1 VTRFRESAPGQGSR
15 APARRGI
22 DTAST
27 PVLVIAGSDRLAA
40 AIEAM
45 LRGHPEWR
53 VVMGSPAELAH
64 VVDDL
69 EPASVVMA
77 LPPPAAASALQYLGS
92 RPRVPPV
99 ILLAAE
105 PLGAWTA
112 QARRAGVRG
121 VLRDDATAEE
131 LTAAVAATMA
141 GLVVLHPT
149 AVIARPIAAAGSRKV
164 SEGTGLT
171 PRELEIL
178 EMMAEGMSNRRIA
191 ARLGISGYTV
201 KFHVASVLGKLG
213 AATRTEAV
221 TLGVRQGL
229 ISL

>member
-69 EPASVVMA
+69 MA

-99 ILLAAE
+99 ILLAVE

-121 VLRDDATAEE
+121 VLRDDVTAEE

-149 AVIARPIAAAGSRKV
+149 AVIARPIAAARSRKV
-164 SEGTGLT
+164 SERTGLT

-221 TLGVRQGL
+221 TLGVRHGL

>member
-1 VTRFRESAPGQGSR
+1 VTQFRESPPGQGSR
-15 APARRGI
+15 ERSWRGI
-22 DTAST
+22 GTASP
-27 PVLVIAGSDRLAA
+27 PVLVIAGSGRLAA
-40 AIEAM
+40 VIEAM
-45 LRGHPEWR
+45 LGGHPGWR
-53 VVMGSPAELAH
+53 VVVGAPAELAH

-77 LPPPAAASALQYLGS
+77 LPPPAAASALRTLGS
-92 RPRVPPV
+92 RSRIPPV

-105 PLGAWTA
+105 PHGAWTV
-112 QARRAGVRG
+112 QSRRAGVRG

-131 LTAAVAATMA
+131 LIAAVAAAMA
-141 GLVVLHPT
+141 GLVVLHP
-149 AVIARPIAAAGSRKV
+149 AALIARPAGMAGSPRA

-191 ARLGISGYTV
+191 VRLGISGYTV

-213 AATRTEAV
+213 AASRTEAV
-221 TLGVRQGL
+221 TLGLRQGL

>member
-1 VTRFRESAPGQGSR
+1 MGEALSAAPGG
-15 APARRGI
+15 
-22 DTAST
+22 
-27 PVLVIAGSDRLAA
+27 
-40 AIEAM
+40 
-45 LRGHPEWR
+45 
-53 VVMGSPAELAH
+53 GSPGPGPGIARGAG
-64 VVDDL
+64 
-69 EPASVVMA
+69 EP
-77 LPPPAAASALQYLGS
+77 Q
-92 RPRVPPV
+92 
-99 ILLAAE
+99 
-105 PLGAWTA
+105 GAWTA

-131 LTAAVAATMA
+131 LTATIAATMA
-141 GLVVLHPT
+141 GLVVLHP
-149 AVIARPIAAAGSRKV
+149 AVLIARPTGVAGSRRV

-191 ARLGISGYTV
+191 VRLGISGYTG

>member
-1 VTRFRESAPGQGSR
+1 MTKFRESAPGQGSR
-15 APARRGI
+15 ERSRPGI

-45 LRGHPEWR
+45 LRGHPGWR
-53 VVMGSPAELAH
+53 VVVGAPAELAH

-77 LPPPAAASALQYLGS
+77 LPPQAAAAALHTLGS

-141 GLVVLHPT
+141 GLVVLHPA
-149 AVIARPIAAAGSRKV
+149 AVIARPAPMAGSRRV

-191 ARLGISGYTV
+191 VRLGISGYTV
-201 KFHVASVLGKLG
+201 KFHVASILGKLG

-221 TLGVRQGL
+221 TLGVRHGL

>member
-1 VTRFRESAPGQGSR
+1 
-15 APARRGI
+15 
-22 DTAST
+22 
-27 PVLVIAGSDRLAA
+27 
-40 AIEAM
+40 M
-45 LRGHPEWR
+45 
-53 VVMGSPAELAH
+53 
-64 VVDDL
+64 
-69 EPASVVMA
+69 
-77 LPPPAAASALQYLGS
+77 
-92 RPRVPPV
+92 

-221 TLGVRQGL
+221 TLGVRHGL

>member
-1 VTRFRESAPGQGSR
+1 VTQFRGSPPGQGRPERSQ
-15 APARRGI
+15 PGI

-45 LRGHPEWR
+45 LRGHPGWR
-53 VVMGSPAELAH
+53 VVVGAPAELAH

-77 LPPPAAASALQYLGS
+77 LPPPAAATALQVLGS

-141 GLVVLHPT
+141 GLVVLHPA
-149 AVIARPIAAAGSRKV
+149 AVIARPAAMAGSRRV
-164 SEGTGLT
+164 SERTGLT

-178 EMMAEGMSNRRIA
+178 EMLAEGMSNRRIA
-191 ARLGISGYTV
+191 VRLGISGYTV
-201 KFHVASVLGKLG
+201 KFHVASILGKLG

-221 TLGVRQGL
+221 TLGVRHGL

>member
-1 VTRFRESAPGQGSR
+1 VTQFRESPPGQGSR
-15 APARRGI
+15 ERSRRGI
-22 DTAST
+22 GTASR
-27 PVLVIAGSDRLAA
+27 PVLVIAGSGRLAA

-45 LRGHPEWR
+45 LGGHPGWR
-53 VVMGSPAELAH
+53 VVVGAPAELAH

-77 LPPPAAASALQYLGS
+77 LPPPAAASALRTLGS
-92 RPRVPPV
+92 RSRIPPV

-105 PLGAWTA
+105 PHGAWTVPF
-112 QARRAGVRG
+112 RRAGVRG

-141 GLVVLHPT
+141 GLVVLHP
-149 AVIARPIAAAGSRKV
+149 AALIARPAGMAGSRGV

-191 ARLGISGYTV
+191 IRLGISGYTV

-213 AATRTEAV
+213 AASRTEAV

>member
-1 VTRFRESAPGQGSR
+1 MTQFRGSPPGQGRPERSQ
-15 APARRGI
+15 PGI

-45 LRGHPEWR
+45 LRGHPAWR
-53 VVMGSPAELAH
+53 VVVGSPAELAH

-77 LPPPAAASALQYLGS
+77 LPPPAAASALRNLGS

-141 GLVVLHPT
+141 GLLVLHPA
-149 AVIARPIAAAGSRKV
+149 AVIARPAAVAGSRRV

-178 EMMAEGMSNRRIA
+178 EMLAEGMSNRRIA
-191 ARLGISGYTV
+191 VRLGISGYTV
-201 KFHVASVLGKLG
+201 KFHVASILGKLG

-221 TLGVRQGL
+221 TLGVRHGL

>member
-1 VTRFRESAPGQGSR
+1 VTRFRESPPGQGSR
-15 APARRGI
+15 ERSRPGI
-22 DTAST
+22 GTGSP
-27 PVLVIAGSDRLAA
+27 PVLVIAGSARLAA
-40 AIEAM
+40 VIEAM
-45 LRGHPEWR
+45 LRGHPGWR
-53 VVMGSPAELAH
+53 VVAGAPGELAH

-69 EPASVVMA
+69 EPAAVVMA
-77 LPPPAAASALQYLGS
+77 LPPQAAASALQALGGRS
-92 RPRVPPV
+92 RIPPV

-105 PLGAWTA
+105 PHGAWTV

-131 LTAAVAATMA
+131 LTTAVAATMA
-141 GLVVLHPT
+141 GLVVLHP
-149 AVIARPIAAAGSRKV
+149 AAMIARPAGTAGSHRV
-164 SEGTGLT
+164 SERTGLT

-191 ARLGISGYTV
+191 IRLGISGHTV

-213 AATRTEAV
+213 AASRTEAV

>member
-1 VTRFRESAPGQGSR
+1 MTQFRESPPGQGSR
-15 APARRGI
+15 DRSRRGI
-22 DTAST
+22 DTSST
-27 PVLVIAGSDRLAA
+27 PVLVIAGSERLAA

-45 LRGHPEWR
+45 LRGHPGWR
-53 VVMGSPAELAH
+53 VVVGAPAELAH

-77 LPPPAAASALQYLGS
+77 LPPQAAARALQTLGS
-92 RPRVPPV
+92 RSRIPPV

-105 PLGAWTA
+105 PQGAWTA

-131 LTAAVAATMA
+131 LSAAIAATMA
-141 GLVVLHPT
+141 GLVVLHP
-149 AVIARPIAAAGSRKV
+149 AALIARPAGVAGSQRG
-164 SEGTGLT
+164 SEGSGLT

-191 ARLGISGYTV
+191 TRLGISGYTV

-213 AATRTEAV
+213 AASRTEAV
-221 TLGVRQGL
+221 TLGVRHGL

>member
-1 VTRFRESAPGQGSR
+1 VTRFRESAPEQGSR
-15 APARRGI
+15 EHSRRGI
-22 DTAST
+22 DNAST

-53 VVMGSPAELAH
+53 VVVGSPADLAQ

-77 LPPPAAASALQYLGS
+77 LPPPAAANALRNLGS

-105 PLGAWTA
+105 PLGAWTP

-149 AVIARPIAAAGSRKV
+149 AVIARPIAAPGSRRV
-164 SEGTGLT
+164 SGGTGLT

-191 ARLGISGYTV
+191 VRLGISGYTV

-221 TLGVRQGL
+221 TLGVRHGL

>member
-1 VTRFRESAPGQGSR
+1 MTQFRESPPGQGSR
-15 APARRGI
+15 SRRGI

-27 PVLVIAGSDRLAA
+27 PVLLIAGSERLAA

-45 LRGHPEWR
+45 LRSHPGWR
-53 VVMGSPAELAH
+53 VVVGTPAELAH
-64 VVDDL
+64 VVDDI

-77 LPPPAAASALQYLGS
+77 LPPQAAASALKTLGS
-92 RPRVPPV
+92 RPRIPPV

-105 PLGAWTA
+105 PQGAWTA

-131 LTAAVAATMA
+131 LTAAIAATMA
-141 GLVVLHPT
+141 GLVVLHPAT
-149 AVIARPIAAAGSRKV
+149 LIARPAAVAGSRRV

-191 ARLGISGYTV
+191 VRLGISGYTV

-213 AATRTEAV
+213 AASRTEAV

>member
-1 VTRFRESAPGQGSR
+1 GPRGTLRPRGRRGAPVTRFRESAPGQGSR

-27 PVLVIAGSDRLAA
+27 PVLVIAGSDRRAA

-77 LPPPAAASALQYLGS
+77 LPPPAAASALQYLCS
-92 RPRVPPV
+92 RARVPTV

-105 PLGAWTA
+105 PLGAWPA
-112 QARRAGVRG
+112 QTRRAGVHG
-121 VLRDDATAEE
+121 LLRFDGTAD
-131 LTAAVAATMA
+131 
-141 GLVVLHPT
+141 
-149 AVIARPIAAAGSRKV
+149 RN
-164 SEGTGLT
+164 T
-171 PRELEIL
+171 PP
-178 EMMAEGMSNRRIA
+178 
-191 ARLGISGYTV
+191 V
-201 KFHVASVLGKLG
+201 
-213 AATRTEAV
+213 
-221 TLGVRQGL
+221 
-229 ISL
+229 